1 MIVLLALTW
10 MTAQAGECDALRTSV
25 EEATSATVATAWA
38 RLAAC
43 DPEAALATAD
53 MTFETAL
60 PGRDAHDALQHGI
73 ELGLEEQVRAY
84 LCRIPSDER
93 SKAIGFLGRNC
104 SDSAAIAPFL
114 VSSHQALGTTFWT
127 ERWHRGLAGCRT
139 PEVRALLSG
148 ALEGNVVGYGAL
160 DRGLFF
166 SVLEVYSRNLQGEA
180 LPTLQAFALKLE
192 DEEEV
197 TYVINAFSDAA
208 GVGSL
213 QGLDREVADK
223 AVAALNELGPDLPA
237 RGVDQARTTLLA
249 LDAKEAADRYAR
261 YRWPAA
267 YRLGGYRY
275 RYAAV
280 AVERA
285 TCKNGKKLAILHHAD
300 FTEPGNLWPDQLPEL
315 IPEKLTHEWRLDG
328 SNLCP
333 GEHEV
338 AFVLP
343 WTPFQTDEDRAR
355 WMHEQLTAYRDSVEG
370 YKKAV
375 EKQEDPFEL

>member
-1 MIVLLALTW
+1 MLVLLALTL
-10 MTAQAGECDALRTSV
+10 MTAQAGECDVLRTAV

-38 RLAAC
+38 KLAAC
-43 DPEAALATAD
+43 DRDAALATAD

-60 PGRDAHDALQHGI
+60 PGSDAHDAIHRGI

-84 LCRIPSDER
+84 LRRVPPDHR
-93 SKAIGFLGRNC
+93 SKAIGTLGRSC
-104 SDSAAIAPFL
+104 DETPTIADFF
-114 VSSHQALGTTFWT
+114 VASYQAMGTAFWS

-139 PEVRALLSG
+139 EEVRALLTQ
-148 ALEGNVVGYGAL
+148 ALEGDVVGIGSL

-166 SVLEVYSRNLQGEA
+166 SVLEVYARNMQGDA
-180 LPTLQAFALKLE
+180 LPTLQALALKLE
-192 DEEEV
+192 EEEEV

-213 QGLDREVADK
+213 QGLDREVTEQ
-223 AVAALNELGPDLPA
+223 AVSALEQLGPDLPA

-249 LDAKEAADRYAR
+249 LDAEEAADRYAK

-280 AVERA
+280 AVERV
-285 TCKNGKKLAILHHAD
+285 TCKNGKQMAILHHAD
-300 FTEPGNLWPDQLPEL
+300 FTEPGNLWPDQLPAL
-315 IPEKLTHEWRLDG
+315 IPEKLTLEWRLDG

-338 AFVLP
+338 AFALP
-343 WTPFQTDEDRAR
+343 WAPFQTDEDRAT
-355 WMHEQLTAYRDSVEG
+355 WLHEQRTAYRESSSRQRS
-370 YKKAV
+370 AV
-375 EKQEDPFEL
+375 SNQPVGSG